1 MRSIV
6 MLYILNIPGRS
17 INSKLIQHGTITR
30 RFDFVESTQIGRVCG
45 LPEESRVFESASESI
60 RLEFRSDSMI
70 HWRGYQATFQL
81 IPKKGRHINHILI
94 VLQHLHTV
102 SVLLVF
108 AQTQLYDR
116 YFFSLTH

>member
-1 MRSIV
+1 MA
-6 MLYILNIPGRS
+6 LLQG
-17 INSKLIQHGTITR
+17 
-30 RFDFVESTQIGRVCG
+30 FDFVESTQIGRVCG

-81 IPKKGRHINHILI
+81 IPKKGRHINHKLI

-102 SVLLVF
+102 SVRLVF

>member
-6 MLYILNIPGRS
+6 MLYILNVPGRS

-81 IPKKGRHINHILI
+81 IPKKGRQINHIFR
-94 VLQHLHTV
+94 
-102 SVLLVF
+102 LVF